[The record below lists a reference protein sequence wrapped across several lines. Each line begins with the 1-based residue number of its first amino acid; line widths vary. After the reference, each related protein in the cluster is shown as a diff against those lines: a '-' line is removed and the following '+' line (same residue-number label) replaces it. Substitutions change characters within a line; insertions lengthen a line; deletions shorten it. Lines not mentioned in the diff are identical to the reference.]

1 MNVLMLAEV
10 SSELVIGGA
19 ERVLREQLVGLFRR
33 GHGIQAVVRSPKEDV
48 PSQIVVDG
56 ISESRYN
63 PIRWNAVAFVLSSI
77 VRSIQAFDRG
87 RAGRIPDAVLIHQA
101 LAGLGPIL
109 WRNRCTS
116 NWVYVCL
123 SLAHEEYLTR
133 HVLHKGYLARGLYFL
148 HSHLRRWVERLVIR
162 RCHTIVVLS
171 EFMKDRVLTFH
182 NVPEERIQV
191 IPAGVDHER
200 FHPSDD
206 RLEVRSSLGLPL
218 DKTILFTVRNL
229 VPRMGLETLLH
240 AIAEL
245 KGNVKDFLVLVGG
258 QGPLGPTLEELIAK
272 LDLTD
277 VVRLVGFI
285 PEDNLP
291 QYFQAADLVLMPTHE
306 LEGFGLV
313 TVEAL
318 ACGTPVLG
326 TPVGAIPEVLSLLD
340 SSLIASDRNSLALA
354 EGMRGLIRRIREQPD
369 SWATLSRHARTVV
382 EQHFT
387 WVNHNAQLET
397 VLREVVPIRA

>member
-33 GHGIQAVVRSPKEDV
+33 GHGIQAVVRSPKEDL
-48 PSQIVVDG
+48 PSNIVVDG

-63 PIRWNAVAFVLSSI
+63 PMRGNAIAFVLSSI

-87 RAGRIPDAVLIHQA
+87 RAGRSPDAVLIHQA

-109 WRNRCTS
+109 MRKGCTS

-123 SLAHEEYLTR
+123 SLAHEEYVTR
-133 HVLHKGYLARGLYFL
+133 NVLHKGHLSRGLFFL
-148 HSHLRRWVERLVIR
+148 HSHVRRLIERLVIR

-171 EFMKDRVLTFH
+171 EFMKARVLTFH

-206 RLEVRSSLGLPL
+206 RMGVRSILGLPQDQTL
-218 DKTILFTVRNL
+218 LFTVRNL
-229 VPRMGLETLLH
+229 VPRMGLEALLH
-240 AIAEL
+240 AIGEL
-245 KGNVKDFLVLVGG
+245 KGSVNDFLVIIGG
-258 QGPLGPTLEELIAK
+258 QGPLRPTLEQLIVK
-272 LDLTD
+272 LKLTD

-313 TVEAL
+313 TIEAL

-340 SSLIASDRNSLALA
+340 SSLIARDRNSEALA
-354 EGMRGLIRRIREQPD
+354 EAMRGLVRRIREDPGA
-369 SWATLSRHARTVV
+369 WTTLSCRARAVV

-387 WVNHNAQLET
+387 WVNHNTQLET
-397 VLREVVPIRA
+397 LLRKTIPLGA

>member
-19 ERVLREQLVGLFRR
+19 ERVLREQLVGLFKR

-56 ISESRYN
+56 ISESRYH
-63 PIRWNAVAFVLSSI
+63 PIRGNAVAFVLSSI
-77 VRSIQAFDRG
+77 VRSIRAFDRG

-109 WRNRCTS
+109 LRNRCTS

-123 SLAHEEYLTR
+123 SLAHEEYVTR
-133 HVLHKGYLARGLYFL
+133 HVLHQGYLARGLYFL
-148 HSHLRRWVERLVIR
+148 HSHLRRLVERLVIR

-206 RLEVRSSLGLPL
+206 RLEVRSTLGLPL

-240 AIAEL
+240 AIAEV
-245 KGNVKDFLVLVGG
+245 KGSVKDFLVLIGG

-340 SSLIASDRNSLALA
+340 SSLIANDRNSPALA
-354 EGMRGLIRRIREQPD
+354 EGMKRLIRRIREHPD

-397 VLREVVPIRA
+397 VLREVVPMRA